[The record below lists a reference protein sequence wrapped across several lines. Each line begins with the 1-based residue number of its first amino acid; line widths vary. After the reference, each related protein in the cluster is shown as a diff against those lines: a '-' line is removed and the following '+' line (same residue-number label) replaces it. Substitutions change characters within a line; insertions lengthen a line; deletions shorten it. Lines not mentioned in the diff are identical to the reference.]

1 VEVLHHLFLWL
12 WDMWPRKYNFT
23 RIKKNEKIKEN
34 RIFVNVGDD
43 DDPPGKTK

>member
-23 RIKKNEKIKEN
+23 RIKKKKGKIKEN

-43 DDPPGKTK
+43 DDPRERR